1 MAVTRI
7 SRPGL
12 DSLLRGEVKENATC
26 VIKFYSNSC
35 HLCHSLQEYYVDI
48 SNKEKYQDIHFF
60 AYNIDDYP
68 EIEKKLKFKGVPTIF
83 VVHANI
89 GKRMPK
95 ISLLPEP
102 EKPNDKTWYK
112 SSDICKFIDKEVF

>member
-1 MAVTRI
+1 MAVARI
-7 SRPGL
+7 SREAL
-12 DSLLRGEVKENATC
+12 DNLLGGKVKENATC

-35 HLCHSLQEYYVDI
+35 HLCHSLQDYYVNI
-48 SNKEKYQDIHFF
+48 SNKEKYENIYFF

-89 GKRMPK
+89 GNRKPK

-102 EKPNDKTWYK
+102 EKPNDKTWYR
-112 SSDICKFIDKEVF
+112 SSDICNFIDKEVF